1 MVCVLDL
8 GRGMRRHPAPLKLW
22 RTGAWKWL
30 EKAIDMAGKRD
41 IRMMALNDPDLER
54 LWTDIAEI

>member
-1 MVCVLDL
+1 MKRD
-8 GRGMRRHPAPLKLW
+8 PAPLKLW